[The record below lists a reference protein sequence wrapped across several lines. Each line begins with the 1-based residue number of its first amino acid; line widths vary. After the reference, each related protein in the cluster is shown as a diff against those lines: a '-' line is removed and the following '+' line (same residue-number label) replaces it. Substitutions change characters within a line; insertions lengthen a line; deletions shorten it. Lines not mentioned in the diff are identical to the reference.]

1 LEFDDRPGM
10 KYWARPAEVSD
21 PKLYKHSA
29 FGELRWSGTF
39 MVRMTAHQPFAHM
52 DPIGVEDAAELD
64 ANGGFLRDNTGML
77 LMHILPPLDHSG
89 PIGQTKTLLL
99 YNPGN
104 ERAYLNVYAA
114 GDVGAD
120 GLLIY
125 NRNTDQRCRIVNLTA
140 AETVDIDTHLEID
153 AEHGKVYT
161 VRYGAKT
168 LAFPYHDEGYIQL
181 EGAHPI
187 ERDVSFSYV
196 GNERE
201 IRADR
206 PFRLDHVGKYVYLH
220 AQWVKITSVKDLY
233 TARVDFTFSHSGV
246 QTSSIVTMN
255 EIVLTGA
262 ARMTLPRLEFGYVPL
277 FS

>member
-1 LEFDDRPGM
+1 M

-21 PKLYKHSA
+21 PKLYKHTI
-29 FGELRWSGTF
+29 FGDFLWSGTF

-52 DPIGVEDAAELD
+52 DRIGVDDAAELD
-64 ANGGFLRDNTGML
+64 ANGSFLRDNTGML
-77 LMHILPPLDHSG
+77 PLHILPTLDHSG
-89 PIGQTKTLLL
+89 PIGQTKTLL

-104 ERAYLNVYAA
+104 ERAYLNVRVA

-153 AEHGKVYT
+153 AERGQVHT
-161 VRYGAKT
+161 VRHGART
-168 LAFPYHDEGYIQL
+168 LAYPYHDEGYIQL

-187 ERDVSFSYV
+187 ERDVSFSYT

-201 IRADR
+201 VRADR
-206 PFRLDHVGKYVYLH
+206 PFRFDHVGKYVYLH
-220 AQWVKITSVKDLY
+220 AQWVMITSIVDLH
-233 TARVDFTFSHSGV
+233 TARVDFTFSHSGTEESDV
-246 QTSSIVTMN
+246 VTMN
-255 EIVLTGA
+255 EIVLTGSTGL
-262 ARMTLPRLEFGYVPL
+262 TLPRLEFSYVPL